1 MESIWLRPERS
12 ARGPVPEHS
21 RAEIA
26 RAAMTLADQGGLAAV
41 TMRSVAA
48 AIGTGPASLY
58 RYVGTRD
65 EILELM
71 ADEAAG
77 EYRFSPPIPP
87 EPQQA
92 LKPQQPRKPQ
102 ESREPQKSRNPQQSP
117 KPPEPHQSHQPRET
131 RQPQQPQP
139 GGPLSGLL
147 QLARQARRIYRRHPW
162 LIDLPSVGALPGPN
176 AIAYTEQV
184 LAVLDTTGLDH
195 SARLETVGIF
205 TGLVRLLARTEADQE
220 RAGQQLADWQGAL
233 AGYLIAAVAD
243 GRYPHLAAALSGPG
257 GGQATGAAAGPA
269 AGPAGR
275 PPGPAGP
282 DDPFDRTLTR
292 ILAGLLAPPGSQP
305 PDQ

>member
-77 EYRFSPPIPP
+77 EYRFSPSVPP
-87 EPQQA
+87 EPQQPQ
-92 LKPQQPRKPQ
+92 KPQQP
-102 ESREPQKSRNPQQSP
+102 
-117 KPPEPHQSHQPRET
+117 H
-131 RQPQQPQP
+131 P
-139 GGPLSGLL
+139 GDPLSGLL
-147 QLARQARRIYRRHPW
+147 QLARQARRIYQRHPW
-162 LIDLPSVGALPGPN
+162 LIDLPAVGVLPGPN

-205 TGLVRLLARTEADQE
+205 TGLVRLLARTEADQQ

-243 GRYPHLAAALSGPG
+243 GRYPHLAAALSGQG
-257 GGQATGAAAGPA
+257 GGQATGAAAPGPA